1 MKKLGILITLLS
13 LCSVLSAYNPPV
25 NGESFFEYSTPKLL
39 SGSTSVA
46 GGGIFSPIAESI
58 IINPAITA
66 AEQRVN
72 LSFAYTGLIS
82 GNELSNASPLKPYG
96 NIIQTTILIPSKLYT
111 FTGLVNFTS
120 VNFSEMALG
129 STLNIKASL
138 SKEITDKLDIGLG
151 LNGGFKFGDF
161 FDWSVSANVGTLISF
176 GDLGFLK
183 DLRVG
188 VSVNN
193 LGKNFTKT
201 DDIRPMSLED
211 SVSPFPTLCYVRA
224 GIATTFVST
233 DFVKLGMSLD
243 FDTPLFQNLII
254 TGGINFSVKDQ
265 FFVNVQEKINIKE
278 LSNSYACFIPSI
290 GISYKFRFNV
300 NNVEYLA
307 KNDWNENEMRVSAAY
322 KNVYETVNAIS
333 TDVDITLG
341 LKDETPPE
349 IKLWEE

>member
-72 LSFAYTGLIS
+72 LSFAYTGLFTT
-82 GNELSNASPLKPYG
+82 NDLSSKKYG
-96 NIIQTTILIPSKLYT
+96 NIIQTSILIPSKLFV

-120 VNFSEMALG
+120 VKFFDMALG
-129 STLNIKASL
+129 STLNIKANL

-151 LNGGFKFGDF
+151 LNGGFKFGDYK
-161 FDWSVSANVGTLISF
+161 DWALSGNIGALFTL
-176 GDLGFLK
+176 GDVGFLK
-183 DLRVG
+183 DVRFG
-188 VSVNN
+188 ASVNN
-193 LGKNFTKT
+193 LGKGFSKT
-201 DDIRPMSLED
+201 DDIRPLKLDGKAS
-211 SVSPFPTLCYVRA
+211 SFPSLCYIRGGA
-224 GIATTFVST
+224 AATFVST
-233 DFVKLGMSLD
+233 DVVKLGMSLD

-278 LSNSYACFIPSI
+278 LLNSYACFIPSI
-290 GISYKFRFNV
+290 GISYKFKFNV

-333 TDVDITLG
+333 SDVDITLG